1 MSSSTIKQS
10 AIKPATSKPKRVA
23 GDTTTE
29 KVRKP
34 RRKKDTTEFAEPDTI
49 SSTSSDIPANVTNQ
63 DASITTDDAKSMSS
77 RRARKE
83 KPSAVNDLEKRIK
96 SLKKRA
102 ATNSVSI
109 DRRYVANQTENNQI
123 NEELSFDREVD
134 IDFEKMYE
142 YKEYVVNY
150 ERLRRLPTFDIVFK
164 TAIVDED
171 TTVSK
176 PRGRTKKERI
186 LAVASS
192 SKLNDDDE
200 ESKSDIGIVVE
211 DIENDSDWKQELRT
225 MVVRNRIIRIDDDK
239 GLVYNSEYELLG
251 TVEEFEDM
259 DDDEPEA
266 NENEQAEE

>member
-1 MSSSTIKQS
+1 MSSTSAIKQS

-23 GDTTTE
+23 GDTNTE
-29 KVRKP
+29 KIRKP
-34 RRKKDTTEFAEPDTI
+34 RRKKDTEEFAETI
-49 SSTSSDIPANVTNQ
+49 AMPETANQATVSNPELSVV
-63 DASITTDDAKSMSS
+63 ADDLKIGLS
-77 RRARKE
+77 RRIKKE
-83 KPSAVNDLEKRIK
+83 KPTAVNDLEKRIK
-96 SLKKRA
+96 SMKKRA

-109 DRRYVANQTENNQI
+109 DRLYLANQTENNLV
-123 NEELSFDREVD
+123 NEELTFDREVD
-134 IDFEKMYE
+134 ADFEKMYE

-150 ERLRRLPTFDIVFK
+150 ERLRRLPTFDLVFK
-164 TAIVDED
+164 SAIVDED

-192 SKLNDDDE
+192 SKLNDDDDE
-200 ESKSDIGIVVE
+200 ESKSSIVVE
-211 DIENDSDWKQELRT
+211 DIENDADWKQELRT